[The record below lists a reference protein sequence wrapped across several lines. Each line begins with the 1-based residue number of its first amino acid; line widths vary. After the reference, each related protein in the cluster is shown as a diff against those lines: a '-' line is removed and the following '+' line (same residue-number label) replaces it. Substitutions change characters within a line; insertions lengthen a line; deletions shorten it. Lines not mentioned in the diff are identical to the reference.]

1 MGGNLLT
8 LGNLSMPRRG
18 AHITII
24 ACSEVCFH
32 TFMLDAYLSIESVLI
47 YIRYLVAINHISP
60 SRTYEIVLH
69 LGIGVC
75 VGKLNGQLDG
85 EMPG

>member
-32 TFMLDAYLSIESVLI
+32 PFMLDAYLSIESVLI
-47 YIRYLVAINHISP
+47 YTRYLVANYQTSD
-60 SRTYEIVLH
+60 VN
-69 LGIGVC
+69 GVMD
-75 VGKLNGQLDG
+75 GKIDG
-85 EMPG
+85 FIKAYLMEFSSQES